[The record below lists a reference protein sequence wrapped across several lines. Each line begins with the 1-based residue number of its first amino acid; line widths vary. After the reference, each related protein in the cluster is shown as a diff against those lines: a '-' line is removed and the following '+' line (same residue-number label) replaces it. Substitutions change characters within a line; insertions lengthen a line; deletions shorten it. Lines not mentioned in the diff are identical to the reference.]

1 MNFDFENWDFLDPK
15 IVSKFRTISD
25 VSQMLLDQ
33 QKQLKSA
40 DCMSFR
46 DKQKVQSNINRF
58 KKNLESLVSNQKDQF
73 IDYFDNQVNA
83 RSKGVNVPQLSR
95 TFIDALRCHDSSSQS
110 RVENCKKSSHG
121 RRYSA
126 GDLSVYLKEQEMKNK
141 VLEELKSSKVNKSTI
156 GSTNQILS
164 ASILRERDI
173 GNEDTSRLYESK
185 TSSRLHLGDLE
196 SQRDFRS
203 RGNTTAAKGLKNRT
217 RRDSIFSEGLEEND
231 DTQACS
237 YFYEK
242 KVRELQEELARV
254 KKEVIPL
261 RKFYND
267 NKKRTR
273 AIKRKDF
280 TKDRKKRVLRKDLS
294 YKPES
299 EFEVEPERAT
309 IEHDIDEFMQLE
321 EEINNLKEQND
332 NLRQG
337 LREIG
342 KLVIRNED
350 TIQEILRSKEEIE
363 KECKLSKELN
373 SVLLENFSNFKK
385 YVEKTFGTISNRLA
399 TYVAKEE
406 YYSEIVKENEQ
417 LKQKCK
423 ALLMKL
429 KEMAEL

>member
-15 IVSKFRTISD
+15 IVSKFKTISD
-25 VSQMLLDQ
+25 VSQMLLNHQ
-33 QKQLKSA
+33 QQLKSA
-40 DCMSFR
+40 NCMSFK
-46 DKQKVQSNINRF
+46 DKQKVQNNINRF
-58 KKNLESLVSNQKDQF
+58 KKNLESLVSSQKDQF

-83 RSKGVNVPQLSR
+83 ISKGVNVPQLSR
-95 TFIDALRCHDSSSQS
+95 TFMESLSLHDSSSRS
-110 RVENCKKSSHG
+110 RVENCKKSTHG
-121 RRYSA
+121 RRYSE
-126 GDLSVYLKEQEMKNK
+126 GDLSVYLKEKETKNK
-141 VLEELKSSKVNKSTI
+141 VLEELKSSKINKSTV

-164 ASILRERDI
+164 SSILREREI
-173 GNEDTSRLYESK
+173 CNEDTSRLYESK

-196 SQRDFRS
+196 SHRDFRS
-203 RGNTTAAKGLKNRT
+203 RTNTTNAKILKNRP
-217 RRDSIFSEGLEEND
+217 RRDSIFSEGLEAND

-254 KKEVIPL
+254 KQEVIPL
-261 RKFYND
+261 RRFYNEH
-267 NKKRTR
+267 KKRTR
-273 AIKRKDF
+273 TTKRKDF
-280 TKDRKKRVLRKDLS
+280 IKDRKKRFLRKDLS
-294 YKPES
+294 CQPEPEII
-299 EFEVEPERAT
+299 EFESNK
-309 IEHDIDEFMQLE
+309 EHDIDELMDLKE
-321 EEINNLKEQND
+321 EVNNLKEQNE

-350 TIQEILRSKEEIE
+350 TIQEILKNKEEVE

-399 TYVAKEE
+399 TYVQKEE

-423 ALLMKL
+423 TLLMKL

>member
-1 MNFDFENWDFLDPK
+1 MKMNFDFENWDFLDPK
-15 IVSKFRTISD
+15 IVSKFKNISD
-25 VSQMLLDQ
+25 VSQMLLNQ
-33 QKQLKSA
+33 QNQLKSA
-40 DCMSFR
+40 DCMSFK

-95 TFIDALRCHDSSSQS
+95 TFIDSRRLYDSSSRS
-110 RVENCKKSSHG
+110 RVENCKKASHG
-121 RRYSA
+121 RRYSE
-126 GDLSVYLKEQEMKNK
+126 GDLSVYLKEQETKNK
-141 VLEELKSSKVNKSTI
+141 VLEELKSSKINKSTI

-164 ASILRERDI
+164 ASILREREV

-196 SQRDFRS
+196 SHRDFRS
-203 RGNTTAAKGLKNRT
+203 RTNTTTAKGLKNRT
-217 RRDSIFSEGLEEND
+217 RRDSIFSEGLEDND

-242 KVRELQEELARV
+242 KVRELQDELARV
-254 KKEVIPL
+254 KQEVIPL

-267 NKKRTR
+267 HKKRTR
-273 AIKRKDF
+273 TIKRKDF

-299 EFEVEPERAT
+299 EVEPERT
-309 IEHDIDEFMQLE
+309 EHDIDEFMQFE
-321 EEINNLKEQND
+321 EEIHNLKEQNE

-399 TYVAKEE
+399 TYVQKEE